1 MLLLMGLDSE
11 GVIEGLELDVGESGA
26 EVLVRER
33 TPQRAAG
40 HIREASVFGH
50 GGGGGG
56 YGKCYSVTD
65 GEVEVV
71 FVLRQTGTFGDMRLR
86 VGMGFWVRATDQWN

>member
-1 MLLLMGLDSE
+1 M
-11 GVIEGLELDVGESGA
+11 EGLELDVGESGA

-33 TPQRAAG
+33 TLQRAAG

-56 YGKCYSVTD
+56 YGKGLSLLE
-65 GEVEVV
+65 GEVGV
-71 FVLRQTGTFGDMRLR
+71 FLF
-86 VGMGFWVRATDQWN
+86 

>member
-1 MLLLMGLDSE
+1 M
-11 GVIEGLELDVGESGA
+11 EGLELDVGESGA

-33 TPQRAAG
+33 TLQRAAG

-56 YGKCYSVTD
+56 YGKGLS
-65 GEVEVV
+65 
-71 FVLRQTGTFGDMRLR
+71 LTGRER
-86 VGMGFWVRATDQWN
+86 

>member
-11 GVIEGLELDVGESGA
+11 GVMEGLELDVGESGA

-33 TPQRAAG
+33 TLQRAAG

-50 GGGGGG
+50 GGGGG
-56 YGKCYSVTD
+56 YGKGLPLLQ
-65 GEVEVV
+65 GEVGV
-71 FVLRQTGTFGDMRLR
+71 FLF
-86 VGMGFWVRATDQWN
+86 